1 MTVSCKNSIVTT
13 FGLRSKDSNARPAAH
28 YIGTINLT
36 LFSNYYSRSM
46 SRIFY
51 FHHWTWLKYINLGAI
66 RCILYWP
73 SPSILSFFLP
83 FHIFFFF
90 IASPNFHQSL
100 LLLDRCSQSIMSE
113 SETCIKLGVH
123 GARIK
128 IENKEIPHYAIQV
141 DREKKEVSCW
151 VESQA
156 EKVVNLFLL
165 CHIDILFIH
174 SNISRLFP

>member
-1 MTVSCKNSIVTT
+1 MHTLLALALDLIIFPSVSHLI
-13 FGLRSKDSNARPAAH
+13 
-28 YIGTINLT
+28 
-36 LFSNYYSRSM
+36 
-46 SRIFY
+46 
-51 FHHWTWLKYINLGAI
+51 
-66 RCILYWP
+66 
-73 SPSILSFFLP
+73 
-83 FHIFFFF
+83 FF